1 MSTRITKEA
10 FGFGGQHQNA
20 SLSSGKDMNP
30 ETIQD
35 ANGVTVTTLT
45 GQDTMMPT
53 IDPEALGMNQYHN
66 LDRFGYE
73 SFDQRPLT
81 EANRQEVLEPMSPD
95 SIQTDEM
102 ALRQLSEMVE
112 GYTSLSMQLESMKG
126 MSSHDNK
133 VIRMMLRTG
142 RSVLA
147 QEAISIESY
156 EGKPLTVSI
165 ALEGVLET
173 LKGIWEAILRVV
185 KRIWDKI
192 MSFFTVKD
200 LQSSYIDGRLDR
212 LQSLINGVDGT
223 IPTVNLISVGENY
236 RQLGKGGG
244 LPHGTRDIV
253 NGLSEYMDIA
263 KRVMTEYTGHLE
275 SVGAHL
281 VSAAKGAKTDP
292 VAWVNGMNL
301 AGQKF
306 VDGHRLY
313 ELLNTPRQINHPQYP
328 GDTVHTSYNL
338 IGGRCLLVV
347 ERPHRTENLAEL
359 TSSLT
364 GTEVVLSYRH
374 DYRPMG
380 VSEITPYTLSDLHE
394 LLKLGRQLN
403 ALTKTHTET
412 HVVERLVSIK
422 NQLTDACSQMAS
434 TAPSHPEE
442 VSRALQ
448 YVTAFSNWSLHPLA
462 EMVAS
467 LQQVATHL
475 VSFIGVNAAAYK
487 GSR

>member
-1 MSTRITKEA
+1 MSTRVTKEE
-10 FGFGGQHQNA
+10 FGFGEQHKNA
-20 SLSSGKDMNP
+20 SMSSGKDMNP

-45 GQDTMMPT
+45 GQNTMMPT
-53 IDPEALGMNQYHN
+53 IDPEAQGMDQYHN

-73 SFDQRPLT
+73 SFDERPLT
-81 EANRQEVLEPMSPD
+81 DANRMKVLEPMTPD
-95 SIQTDEM
+95 DIRTDETS
-102 ALRQLSEMVE
+102 LRELAEMVE
-112 GYTSLSMQLESMKG
+112 GYTSLSMHLESMSV

-133 VIRMMLRTG
+133 LVKMMLSTG

-147 QEAISIESY
+147 KEAISIEAY
-156 EGKPLTVSI
+156 DQKPLTLSI
-165 ALEGVLET
+165 AREGVLET
-173 LKGIWEAILRVV
+173 LSGIWQAIMRVV

-192 MSFFTVKD
+192 MSFFSVKD

-212 LQSLINGVDGT
+212 LASLINGVDGMA
-223 IPTVNLISVGENY
+223 PRVNVIKVGENY

-244 LPHGTRDIV
+244 IPHGPREIV

-275 SVGAHL
+275 TVGAHL
-281 VSAAKGAKTDP
+281 VSAAKGSKTDP
-292 VAWVNGMNL
+292 IAWVKNMNQ

-313 ELLNTPRQINHPQYP
+313 ELLNTPRQISHPQYP

-347 ERPHRTENLAEL
+347 EHPHRTENLAEE
-359 TSSLT
+359 TSSIT
-364 GTEVVLSYRH
+364 GTEVILSYRH
-374 DYRPMG
+374 DYQPMG
-380 VSEITPYTLSDLHE
+380 VAEISPYSLSDLRE
-394 LLKLGRQLN
+394 LLKLGREMN

-412 HVVERLVSIK
+412 HVVGKLAAIK
-422 NQLTDACSQMAS
+422 NQLSDACSTMAS
-434 TAPSHPEE
+434 TAQSHPEE

-462 EMVAS
+462 EMIAS
-467 LQQVATHL
+467 LQQVSTHL
-475 VSFIGVNAAAYK
+475 VSFIGANANAYK
-487 GSR
+487 SIR